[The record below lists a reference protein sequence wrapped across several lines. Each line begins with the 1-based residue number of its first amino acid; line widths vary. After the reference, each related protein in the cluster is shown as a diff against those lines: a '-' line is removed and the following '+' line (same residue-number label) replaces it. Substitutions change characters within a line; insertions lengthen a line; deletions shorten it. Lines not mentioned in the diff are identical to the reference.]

1 MFVYGKNDYGQC
13 GVPSSSRNVLAAP
26 AKLDP
31 HRDFIPALGDSI
43 VDAATGENHT
53 LLVTSSGV
61 LYVAGTNTAGQCGV
75 ADTPH
80 LFPFRRVDDAAFVK
94 EHDAVVSVS
103 CGATFSLVLTES
115 GKRACAKHARA
126 DVSVCD
132 GLNSARATGHR
143 CIRHT
148 KPVRRA
154 CGSRLAHDAK

>member
-1 MFVYGKNDYGQC
+1 MYGKNDYGQC

-115 GKRACAKHARA
+115 GKGERAAPAGA
-126 DVSVCD
+126 NVSVCN
-132 GLNSARATGHR
+132 GINGARAAGYR
-143 CIRHT
+143 CIRRT
-148 KPVRRA
+148 ERVRHAR
-154 CGSRLAHDAK
+154 GAHLTSDPE